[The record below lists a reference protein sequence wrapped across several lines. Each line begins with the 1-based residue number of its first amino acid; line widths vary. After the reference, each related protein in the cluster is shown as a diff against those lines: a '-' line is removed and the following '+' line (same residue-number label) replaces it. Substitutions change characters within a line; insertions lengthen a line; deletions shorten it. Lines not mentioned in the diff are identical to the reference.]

1 MIIKCRNSESNI
13 TGGDMV
19 RVFLSVAVFLA
30 ACLGFAGFAQADD
43 AASYTLT
50 LKDHAF
56 TPTTLEIPAG
66 KEVKVVVKN
75 LDATAEEFESYD
87 LNREKIVAGNGE
99 ITVSIGPLKAGTYK
113 FFGDFHQDSANG
125 TIVAK

>member
-1 MIIKCRNSESNI
+1 MPKYKPNI
-13 TGGDMV
+13 TGGKMM
-19 RVFLSVAVFLA
+19 RLSLSAAVLVAASLSFSSLA
-30 ACLGFAGFAQADD
+30 IADD

-56 TPTTLEIPAG
+56 TPTTLEIPAN
-66 KEVKVVVKN
+66 KEVKIVVKN

-125 TIVAK
+125 TIVVK